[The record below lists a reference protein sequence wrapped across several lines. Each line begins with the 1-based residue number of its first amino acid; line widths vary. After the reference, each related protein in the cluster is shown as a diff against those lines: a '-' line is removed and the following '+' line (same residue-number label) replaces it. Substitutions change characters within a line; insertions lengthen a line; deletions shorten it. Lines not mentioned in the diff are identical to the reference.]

1 MKELLKKMGLE
12 LTEDQENQL
21 QKELE
26 KNEELIRVKIEKELD
41 LNGIKAQHEIFEKQA
56 KRKISRVAQ
65 MGLSNSQAEAL
76 DWDELVTKAEETVK
90 AKIDEGSKITDE
102 ETKKQVNELKTKVA
116 ELSGQ
121 IHEKEELLKTEV
133 EKVKLDYESK
143 LTRKEIELIAK
154 RKSAETNWFK
164 KESADKFTKLVLQEI
179 EANYDIKPDGSLLA
193 KDGSKALAPD
203 GKNVWKSIDDAWNH
217 FSSDLVAQSNPGGGE
232 ANPNIKK
239 PNEGQNIPAWMAKQL
254 AYVPGE

>member
-1 MKELLKKMGLE
+1 MGLE
-12 LTEDQENQL
+12 LTEEQENQL

-41 LNGIKAQHEIFEKQA
+41 LNGIKAQHDIFEKQA

-65 MGLSNSQAEAL
+65 MGLSNSQAESL
-76 DWDELVTKAEETVK
+76 DWEELVAKAEETVR
-90 AKIDEGSKITDE
+90 AKIEEGSKITDE

-121 IHEKEELLKTEV
+121 IHEKEELLKVEV
-133 EKVKLDYESK
+133 EKVKNDYESK

-154 RKSAETNWFK
+154 KKSSETNWFK
-164 KESADKFTKLVLQEI
+164 NESADKLTKLVLQEI
-179 EANYDIKPDGSLLA
+179 ESNYDIKPDGSLLA

-203 GKNVWKSIDDAWNH
+203 GKNVWKSIDDAWVH
-217 FSSDLVAQSNPGGGE
+217 YSADFVKQSNEGGGE
-232 ANPNIKK
+232 GDKNIRK
-239 PNEGQNIPAWMAKQL
+239 PNDGQNIPAWMAKQL

>member
-1 MKELLKKMGLE
+1 M
-12 LTEDQENQL
+12 
-21 QKELE
+21 
-26 KNEELIRVKIEKELD
+26 KIEKELD

-102 ETKKQVNELKTKVA
+102 ETKKQVNELKSKVA
-116 ELSGQ
+116 KLSEQ